1 MQLIASLFKFY
12 WMAHISMNTTVTKR
26 KLTTAVLVVTLGT
39 ILLFSTMTNH
49 ASYADEGSVKVFAK
63 EKQGMILLLVKNA
76 NVNIRQLK
84 ITLLDGTID
93 EAKRQG
99 WTVSTNSPHQVTLT
113 ANSAIPPNGKEI
125 FFIKTK
131 DINSII
137 VWAAK
142 NSAGSVVGVDNAR
155 AIIRQK
161 FDTQTGSD
169 NTYMANASIVSIT
182 TDKVFYKN
190 GEKILISGILEPNS
204 KITITIYTPSGQKVK
219 MGEQTDPMG
228 KFKVLHVLHDAE
240 FGTYKL
246 QASEPYAFAETT
258 FKVT

>member
-1 MQLIASLFKFY
+1 
-12 WMAHISMNTTVTKR
+12 MNTTATKR

-39 ILLFSTMTNH
+39 ILLFSTMANH

-76 NVNIRQLK
+76 KNVDIRQLK
-84 ITLLDGTID
+84 ITLLNGTID

-131 DINSII
+131 DVNSII
-137 VWAAK
+137 AWIAK

-161 FDTQTGSD
+161 LDTQTGSD
-169 NTYMANASIVSIT
+169 NTYMANAGTVSIT
-182 TDKVFYKN
+182 TDRVFYKN

-246 QASEPYAFAETT
+246 QASESYAFAETT